1 MCAHPAACL
10 CFNRSLGSMKTH
22 TLLFLLLTTLSLQ
35 TELAAGTDEPGGPSR
50 ALSLRE
56 VTRIVSERNPGI
68 REALRRWEAA
78 KQRVIQEG
86 AWDDLRVSGTSKVR
100 RYIDIPPNAFTDQ
113 IVSVEQAIPI
123 SGKNRVRAQIAAADA
138 ISTFEQVRRQ
148 QLDVLTKTRSAY
160 FRLANATAQIDL
172 NRKNYESLTQIAEIG
187 RSRYEVGT
195 QTAAA
200 VLMSETE
207 AAKLLETRRD
217 LEHNVAAEQSQ
228 LNVLMNRDAF
238 APIVVSEDVHV
249 AHQEFS
255 IASLRSLV
263 LSNRPEIRAARAR
276 IMAGEATLRLAH
288 RAWIPDPSL
297 KIEGQRYNDA
307 GQSLSEFDAGISFSL
322 PWGNPRKYSAGV
334 SEARANLAAAQAAL
348 ERTET
353 EGIGAL
359 RDALQKV
366 TTAHH
371 HVELFR
377 DKLVPQTR
385 QAFQASQLAYESGK
399 ATFAEWIVFQRSLR
413 DMEAEARM
421 HVTDYQL
428 ALAELESVVGA
439 DLNIF
444 PSSNSQ
450 PTTK

>member
-1 MCAHPAACL
+1 
-10 CFNRSLGSMKTH
+10 MKTH
-22 TLLFLLLTTLSLQ
+22 TLLFLLLTTLSLP

-56 VTRIVSERNPGI
+56 VTRVVSERNPAI
-68 REALRRWEAA
+68 REALRRWDAA

-100 RYIDIPPNAFTDQ
+100 RYVDIPPNAFTDQ
-113 IVSVEQAIPI
+113 MVSVEQAIPI
-123 SGKNRVRAQIAAADA
+123 SGKNRLRAQIAAADA
-138 ISTFEQVRRQ
+138 IGAFEQVRRQ

-160 FRLANATAQIDL
+160 FRLANAFAQIEL
-172 NRKNYESLTQIAEIG
+172 NKKNYESLAQIAEIG

-195 QTAAA
+195 QTASD

-207 AAKLLETRRD
+207 AAKLLEVRRD
-217 LEHNVAAEQSQ
+217 LERNVATEQSQ

-238 APIVVSEDVHV
+238 APLVIRGDGSVGHR
-249 AHQEFS
+249 EFS
-255 IASLRSLV
+255 IAGLRATT

-276 IMAGEATLRLAH
+276 IAADEATLRLAH
-288 RAWIPDPSL
+288 RAWIPDPSF
-297 KIEGQRYNDA
+297 KVEGQRYNES
-307 GQSLSEFDAGISFSL
+307 GQSLSELDAGVSFSI

-334 SEARANLAAAQAAL
+334 AEARASLAAAQAAL
-348 ERTET
+348 ERSET
-353 EGIGAL
+353 EAMGSL

-366 TTAHH
+366 STAHH
-371 HVELFR
+371 HVELFQ
-377 DKLVPQTR
+377 DKLVPQMR
-385 QAFQASQLAYESGK
+385 QAFQASQLAYENGK
-399 ATFAEWIVFQRSLR
+399 ATFSEWIAVQRNLR

-421 HVTDYQL
+421 HLTDYET

-439 DLNIF
+439 DLNLF
-444 PSSNSQ
+444 PSSNPA

>member
-1 MCAHPAACL
+1 
-10 CFNRSLGSMKTH
+10 MKTH
-22 TLLFLLLTTLSLQ
+22 TLLFLLLTTLSLR
-35 TELAAGTDEPGGPSR
+35 AEPTGKNGDDPAVLSR
-50 ALSLRE
+50 LSLRE
-56 VTRIVSERNPGI
+56 VTRAVSERNLAI
-68 REALRRWEAA
+68 REALHRWDAT

-86 AWDDLRVSGTSKVR
+86 AWDDLKFSGTAKAR
-100 RYIDIPPNAFTDQ
+100 RYVDIPPNAFTDQ
-113 IVSVEQAIPI
+113 MVSVEQAIPI
-123 SGKNRVRAQIAAADA
+123 SGRNRVRAQIAAADA
-138 ISTFEQVRRQ
+138 IAAFEQARRQ
-148 QLDVLTKTRSAY
+148 QLDVLTKARSAY
-160 FRLANATAQIDL
+160 FRLANAAAQIEL
-172 NRKNYESLTQIAEIG
+172 NRKNYQSLTQIAEIG

-195 QTAAA
+195 QTAAD

-207 AAKLLETRRD
+207 AAKLLEARRD
-217 LEHNVAAEQSQ
+217 LERNVATEQSQ

-238 APIVVSEDVHV
+238 APLAVADDVPVEDR
-249 AHQEFS
+249 EFS
-255 IASLRSLV
+255 VATLRSAM

-276 IMAGEATLRLAH
+276 IAAGEATLRLAH
-288 RAWIPDPSL
+288 RAWIPDPSV

-307 GQSLSEFDAGISFSL
+307 AQSLSEVDAGISFSL

-334 SEARANLAAAQAAL
+334 TEARANLAAAQAAL
-348 ERTET
+348 ERTES
-353 EGIGAL
+353 EAIGAL

-377 DKLVPQTR
+377 DKLVPQMR

-399 ATFAEWIVFQRSLR
+399 ASFAEWIAVQRNLR

-421 HVTDYQL
+421 HLTDHQM
-428 ALAELESVVGA
+428 ALAELESAVGA

-450 PTTK
+450 PNPK

>member
-1 MCAHPAACL
+1 
-10 CFNRSLGSMKTH
+10 MKTN
-22 TLLFLLLTTLSLQ
+22 TLLFLLVTTLSLL
-35 TELAAGTDEPGGPSR
+35 TELAGGTDEPGGPSR

-56 VTRIVSERNPGI
+56 VTRLVAEHNPAI
-68 REALRRWEAA
+68 REALLRWDAA

-100 RYIDIPPNAFTDQ
+100 RYVDIPPNAFTDQ
-113 IVSVEQAIPI
+113 MVSVEQAIPI
-123 SGKNRVRAQIAAADA
+123 SGKNRVRAQIATADA
-138 ISTFEQVRRQ
+138 IGAFEQVRRQ
-148 QLDVLTKTRSAY
+148 QLDVLTKARSAY
-160 FRLANATAQIDL
+160 FRLANAFAQIEL
-172 NRKNYESLTQIAEIG
+172 NKKNYESLAQIAEIG

-195 QTAAA
+195 QTASD

-207 AAKLLETRRD
+207 AAKLLELRRD
-217 LEHNVAAEQSQ
+217 LERNVATEQSQ

-238 APIVVSEDVHV
+238 ATLVIRDDASIEHR
-249 AHQEFS
+249 EFS
-255 IASLRSLV
+255 IASLRATT

-276 IMAGEATLRLAH
+276 IAAEEASVRLAH
-288 RAWIPDPSL
+288 RAWIPDPSF
-297 KIEGQRYNDA
+297 KIEGQRYNES
-307 GQSLSEFDAGISFSL
+307 GQSLSELDAGISFSI

-334 SEARANLAAAQAAL
+334 TEARANLAAAQAAL
-348 ERTET
+348 ERSET
-353 EGIGAL
+353 EAVGSL

-377 DKLVPQTR
+377 DKLVPQMR
-385 QAFQASQLAYESGK
+385 QAFQATQLSYENGK
-399 ATFAEWIVFQRSLR
+399 ASFAEWIAVQRNLR

-421 HVTDYQL
+421 HLTDYQT

-439 DLNIF
+439 DLKLF
-444 PSSNSQ
+444 PSSNPA

>member
-1 MCAHPAACL
+1 
-10 CFNRSLGSMKTH
+10 MKTH
-22 TLLFLLLTTLSLQ
+22 TLLFLLLTTLSLRA
-35 TELAAGTDEPGGPSR
+35 ESAGKNGEPEVPLHR
-50 ALSLRE
+50 LSLSE
-56 VTRIVSERNPGI
+56 VTRAVSKRNPAI

-86 AWDDLRVSGTSKVR
+86 AWDDLKFSGTARVR
-100 RYIDIPPNAFTDQ
+100 RYVDVPPNAFTDQ
-113 IVSVEQAIPI
+113 MLSVEQAIPI
-123 SGKNRVRAQIAAADA
+123 SGKNRVRAQIAASDA
-138 ISTFEQVRRQ
+138 ITAFEQVRRQ
-148 QLDVLTKTRSAY
+148 KLDVLTKARSAY
-160 FRLANATAQIDL
+160 FRLANASAQIEL
-172 NRKNYESLTQIAEIG
+172 NRKNYQSLTQIAEIG

-195 QTAAA
+195 QTAAD

-207 AAKLLETRRD
+207 AAKLLEARRD
-217 LEHNVAAEQSQ
+217 LERNVASEQSQ

-238 APIVVSEDVHV
+238 APLALRDDVPVGHR
-249 AHQEFS
+249 ELS
-255 IASLRSLV
+255 ITTLRSAT

-276 IMAGEATLRLAH
+276 IAAGEATLRLAH
-288 RAWIPDPSL
+288 RAWIPDPSV
-297 KIEGQRYNDA
+297 KVEGQRYNDA
-307 GQSLSEFDAGISFSL
+307 AESLSEVDAGISFSL

-334 SEARANLAAAQAAL
+334 TEARANLAAAQAAL

-353 EGIGAL
+353 EAIGSL
-359 RDALQKV
+359 RDSLQKV

-385 QAFQASQLAYESGK
+385 QTFQASQLAYESGK
-399 ATFAEWIVFQRSLR
+399 ASFAEWIAVQRTLR
-413 DMEAEARM
+413 DMEAEARQ
-421 HVTDYQL
+421 HLTDYQV

-450 PTTK
+450 PNTK